1 MELLKITNL
10 SKYYGRKKALA
21 SVSLS
26 LEGGKIVGLLGPNG
40 SGKTTLLKL
49 INGLLYTNE
58 GEILI
63 EGENPGP
70 STKAKVS
77 FLPDKDYIPKWM
89 KIYEVV
95 EYYADFYADF
105 DSKRAESMLSDL
117 RIDRNDSAGS
127 LSKGNMEKLQLILQ
141 MSRNAKIYLLD
152 EPIGGVDPAAREYI
166 LDTIIKNYN
175 PDSLLIISTHL
186 IYEIERILDE
196 VVFINKGE
204 ISLHTQVDEIREN
217 KNMSVDE
224 YFREVYR

>member
-1 MELLKITNL
+1 MELLKISKL
-10 SKYYGRKKALA
+10 SKYYGRKQALN

-26 LEGGKIVGLLGPNG
+26 LNGGKIVGLLGPNG
-40 SGKTTLLKL
+40 SGKTTMLKL
-49 INGLLYTNE
+49 INGLLFPNE

-77 FLPDKDYIPKWM
+77 FLPDKEYLPKWM
-89 KIYEVV
+89 KIYELFN
-95 EYYADFYADF
+95 YYADFYNDF
-105 DSKRAESMLSDL
+105 DKQKAETMLMGL
-117 RIDRNDSAGS
+117 RIDINDRAGS

-166 LDTIIKNYN
+166 LDTIIKSYN

-186 IYEIERILDE
+186 ISDIERILDE
-196 VVFINKGE
+196 VIFINKGE
-204 ISLHTQVDEIREN
+204 ISLHSGVDEIREN
-217 KNMSVDE
+217 KKMSVDE

>member
-1 MELLKITNL
+1 MELLKISKL
-10 SKYYGRKKALA
+10 SKYYGRKQALN

-26 LEGGKIVGLLGPNG
+26 LNGGKIVGLLGPNG
-40 SGKTTLLKL
+40 SGKTTMLKL
-49 INGLLYTNE
+49 INGLLFPNE

-77 FLPDKDYIPKWM
+77 FLPDKEYIPKWM
-89 KIYEVV
+89 KIYELFN
-95 EYYADFYADF
+95 YYADFYNDF
-105 DSKRAESMLSDL
+105 DKQKAEAMLMGL
-117 RIDRNDSAGS
+117 RIDINDRAGS

-166 LDTIIKNYN
+166 LDTIIKSYN

-186 IYEIERILDE
+186 ISDIERILDE
-196 VVFINKGE
+196 VIFINKGE
-204 ISLHTQVDEIREN
+204 ISLHSGVDEIREN
-217 KNMSVDE
+217 KKMSVDE

>member
-1 MELLKITNL
+1 MELLKISKL
-10 SKYYGRKKALA
+10 SKYYGRKQALN

-26 LEGGKIVGLLGPNG
+26 LNGGKIVGLLGPNG
-40 SGKTTLLKL
+40 SGKTTMLKL
-49 INGLLYTNE
+49 INGLLFPNE

-63 EGENPGP
+63 ESENPGP

-77 FLPDKDYIPKWM
+77 FLPDKEYIPKWM
-89 KIYEVV
+89 KIYELFN
-95 EYYADFYADF
+95 YYADFYNDF
-105 DSKRAESMLSDL
+105 DKQKAEAMLMGL
-117 RIDRNDSAGS
+117 RIDINDRAGS

-166 LDTIIKNYN
+166 LDTIIKSYN

-186 IYEIERILDE
+186 ISDIERILDE
-196 VVFINKGE
+196 VIFINKGE
-204 ISLHTQVDEIREN
+204 ISLHSGVDEIREN
-217 KNMSVDE
+217 KKMSVDE

>member
-1 MELLKITNL
+1 MELLKISKL
-10 SKYYGRKKALA
+10 SKYYGRKQALN

-26 LEGGKIVGLLGPNG
+26 LNGGKMVGLLGPNG
-40 SGKTTLLKL
+40 SGKTTMLKL
-49 INGLLYTNE
+49 INGLLFPNE

-77 FLPDKDYIPKWM
+77 FLPDKEYIPKWM
-89 KIYEVV
+89 KIYELFN
-95 EYYADFYADF
+95 YYADFYNDF
-105 DSKRAESMLSDL
+105 DKQKAEAMLMGL
-117 RIDRNDSAGS
+117 RIDINDRAGS

-166 LDTIIKNYN
+166 LDTIIKSYN

-186 IYEIERILDE
+186 ISDIERILDE
-196 VVFINKGE
+196 VIFINKGE
-204 ISLHTQVDEIREN
+204 ISLHSGVDEIREN
-217 KNMSVDE
+217 KKMSVDE

>member
-1 MELLKITNL
+1 MELLKISKL
-10 SKYYGRKKALA
+10 SKYYGRKQALN

-26 LEGGKIVGLLGPNG
+26 LNGGKIVGLLGPNG
-40 SGKTTLLKL
+40 SGKTTMLKL
-49 INGLLYTNE
+49 INGLLFPNE

-77 FLPDKDYIPKWM
+77 FLPDKEYIPKWM
-89 KIYEVV
+89 KIYELFN
-95 EYYADFYADF
+95 YYADFYNDF
-105 DSKRAESMLSDL
+105 DKQKAEAMLMGL
-117 RIDRNDSAGS
+117 RIDINDRAGS

-166 LDTIIKNYN
+166 LDTTIKSYN

-186 IYEIERILDE
+186 ISDIERILDE
-196 VVFINKGE
+196 VIFINKGE
-204 ISLHTQVDEIREN
+204 ISLHSGVDEIREN
-217 KNMSVDE
+217 KKMSVDE

>member
-1 MELLKITNL
+1 MELLKISKL
-10 SKYYGRKKALA
+10 SKYYGRKQALN

-26 LEGGKIVGLLGPNG
+26 LNGGKIVGLLGPNG
-40 SGKTTLLKL
+40 SGKTTMLKL
-49 INGLLYTNE
+49 INGLLFPNE

-77 FLPDKDYIPKWM
+77 FLPDKEYLPKWM
-89 KIYEVV
+89 KIYELFN
-95 EYYADFYADF
+95 YYADFYNDF
-105 DSKRAESMLSDL
+105 DKQKAEAMLMGL
-117 RIDRNDSAGS
+117 RIDINDRAGS

-166 LDTIIKNYN
+166 LDTIIKSYN

-186 IYEIERILDE
+186 ISDIERILDE
-196 VVFINKGE
+196 VIFINKGE
-204 ISLHTQVDEIREN
+204 ISLHSGVDEIREN
-217 KNMSVDE
+217 KKMSVDE

>member
-1 MELLKITNL
+1 MELLKISKL
-10 SKYYGRKKALA
+10 SKYYGRKQALN

-26 LEGGKIVGLLGPNG
+26 LNGGKIVGLLGPNG
-40 SGKTTLLKL
+40 SGKTTMLKL
-49 INGLLYTNE
+49 INGLLFPNE

-63 EGENPGP
+63 EGKNPGP

-77 FLPDKDYIPKWM
+77 FLPDKEYIPKWM
-89 KIYEVV
+89 KIYELFN
-95 EYYADFYADF
+95 YYADFYNDF
-105 DSKRAESMLSDL
+105 DKQKAEAMLMGL
-117 RIDRNDSAGS
+117 RIDINDRAGS

-166 LDTIIKNYN
+166 LDTIIKSYN

-186 IYEIERILDE
+186 ISDIERILDE
-196 VVFINKGE
+196 VIFINKGE
-204 ISLHTQVDEIREN
+204 ISLHSGVDEIREN
-217 KNMSVDE
+217 KKMSVDE

>member
-1 MELLKITNL
+1 MELLKISKL
-10 SKYYGRKKALA
+10 SKYYGRKQALN

-26 LEGGKIVGLLGPNG
+26 LNGGKIVGLLGPNG
-40 SGKTTLLKL
+40 SGKTTMLKL
-49 INGLLYTNE
+49 INGLLFPNE

-77 FLPDKDYIPKWM
+77 FLPDKEYIPKWM
-89 KIYEVV
+89 KIYELFN
-95 EYYADFYADF
+95 YYADFYNDF
-105 DSKRAESMLSDL
+105 DKQKAEAMLMGL
-117 RIDRNDSAGS
+117 RIDINDRAGS
-127 LSKGNMEKLQLILQ
+127 LSKGNMDKLQLILQ

-166 LDTIIKNYN
+166 LDTIIKSYN

-186 IYEIERILDE
+186 ISDIERILDE
-196 VVFINKGE
+196 VIFINKGE
-204 ISLHTQVDEIREN
+204 ISLHSGVDEIREN
-217 KNMSVDE
+217 KKMSVDE

>member
-1 MELLKITNL
+1 MELLKISNL
-10 SKYYGRKKALA
+10 SKFYGRKRALN

-40 SGKTTLLKL
+40 SGKTTMLKL
-49 INGLLYTNE
+49 INGLLYPNE

-63 EGENPGP
+63 EGEKIGP
-70 STKAKVS
+70 ATKAKVS

-89 KIYEVV
+89 RIYALLD
-95 EYYADFYADF
+95 YYADFYSDF
-105 DSKRAESMLSDL
+105 DKQKAEDMLTDL
-117 RIDRNDSAGS
+117 KIDKNDRAGS

-175 PDSLLIISTHL
+175 PDSLLVISTHL
-186 IYEIERILDE
+186 ISDVERILDE
-196 VVFINKGE
+196 VIFINKGE
-204 ISLHTQVDEIREN
+204 ISLHSAVDEIREN
-217 KNMSVDE
+217 KKMSVDE